1 LETAKEAPKLEAQSP
16 ATVNLRKK
24 KSQKVFNGRKTWKI
38 EDPDMNDALD
48 RIEKL
53 ETDMD
58 YLEKERQLFEAESKK
73 A

>member
-1 LETAKEAPKLEAQSP
+1 METAKEAPKLEAQSP
-16 ATVNLRKK
+16 ATLNLRKK